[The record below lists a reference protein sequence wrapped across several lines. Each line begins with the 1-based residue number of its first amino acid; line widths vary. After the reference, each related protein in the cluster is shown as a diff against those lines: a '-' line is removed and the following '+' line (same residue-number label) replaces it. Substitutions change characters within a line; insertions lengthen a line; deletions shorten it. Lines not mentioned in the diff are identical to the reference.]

1 MDLSFENPAVRYGM
15 SLSTVVILV
24 VLAFGFLEGT
34 IRWLVLGIAVVE
46 LVFVPQLLKLAAE
59 QDNA

>member
-46 LVFVPQLLKLAAE
+46 LVFVLQLLKLAAE